1 MEAIEKVEIHGN
13 VCKLPRIAK
22 QRKKEK
28 YQNSGVNC
36 MKDKKVVGKV
46 TGRMQEHLEESHGK
60 VDRCEE

>member
-36 MKDKKVVGKV
+36 MKDKKVVGTV
-46 TGRMQEHLEESHGK
+46 TGRM
-60 VDRCEE
+60 

>member
-1 MEAIEKVEIHGN
+1 MEAIEKVENHGK

-22 QRKKEK
+22 QGKKEK

-46 TGRMQEHLEESHGK
+46 TGRM
-60 VDRCEE
+60 